1 MNKIQISET
10 VNSTSSI
17 MNFSNNSENL
27 ISLSQINNP
36 NIQSTIITSKLP
48 QETPLSTKGN
58 VKSYCRIRPNLTI
71 YSTINRFKTEN
82 NNKTLIVDFTSDLD
96 KNNPSKQF
104 IYKYNFTEIFW
115 TSVDNQEIY
124 EKVCKQSIQEL
135 FSMHKNALIFV
146 YGITNSGKTYTVNG
160 NMKTPGI
167 LQLSLISLFKEYKKL
182 KENNDCWQLSCTY
195 IEIYNEEVFDLLS
208 KDRKKIKIVGGGNKF
223 YSQGNII
230 KTIDSVQDFTEA
242 LNTGENNRT
251 KAETNANPYSSRSH
265 SIFRVELSYQDKD
278 GFCFI
283 EPVSLCIVDLA
294 GAERVSK
301 SGVIGTNLKEAGNI
315 NSSLLVLKKCFD
327 AMEANS
333 RTNMVD
339 KKIIVPVRESKLTML
354 FKEYFAAHQNI
365 SVICTI
371 NPDRNELMDIRS
383 VLNFGAKAMKVKPV
397 KSWIPTYN
405 YSSKEVSP
413 NKTGSRGN
421 SPFVKDTKKKY
432 RLLTEKKY
440 LEKKFNNNNINN
452 NNYNYNNHYLQNS
465 SSRENV
471 CKFKEDNINNIN
483 TINLSNDYSST
494 KKIITSSE
502 KKIQNIKILK
512 YKKHEYNTQPHV
524 LTLHNEIANKSK
536 NEKDENKTLIEE
548 RMKCYNNPF
557 QLVTSKT
564 NNFFMK
570 NSPSKEKLKMEKE
583 LKEKRDKEIKDKI
596 SKNKEDIKNLVINIF
611 NKKMYYK
618 NLEQNIDIYEKQCRN
633 IDLNEVEALLAYNN
647 GNNFYS
653 LKNPFAKIY
662 EEDKQITLS
671 KSHPINLAYFNVVKE
686 KILKN
691 ENNINISFKPSKK
704 NQNLQIISNY
714 NIGYLP
720 EKNNNNNNEFDIFR
734 GGKELIEELQLKLNN
749 SDHDQSKIMEFLDK
763 SFEQYNASQFK
774 AYFGIG
780 KSLVKKLDEGENNEK
795 DKEKKINLKKDIEMI
810 DKIDKAEND
819 ENINFNMN
827 NIAFDFLSNEYN
839 FKGKGKDIN
848 NNDKKKIS
856 KKSKNEE
863 NNKEI
868 NEEKNDDNNDDND
881 KEDKKKK
888 KKNKE
893 NKSKNNKKSKKRGK
907 KKNITE
913 NDIDEEKGDESD
925 KENEKEEIKSK
936 ERKKKKK
943 QKKGKSKEKEI
954 EVEKKSDDEEKSK
967 DEELSAKDDEEKE
980 DEEEKQKVNSREE
993 DSEEDKEIEIKSRK
1007 RKKNIS
1013 KKKKASKRNN
1023 KSKKRKKPYNDE
1035 DESDKEKSEEKN
1047 EDDDNSEEEEEER
1060 KVKKKNKNKRK
1071 NKKKKIIE
1079 SDIDSSDDLSEEN
1092 ENIKPIRKNKSRT
1105 KKHKK

>member
-17 MNFSNNSENL
+17 INFSNTSENL
-27 ISLSQINNP
+27 ISLSQINP
-36 NIQSTIITSKLP
+36 GNIQSTIITSKLP

-58 VKSYCRIRPNLTI
+58 VKSYCRIRPNHTI
-71 YSTINRFKTEN
+71 YSTINKFKTEN
-82 NNKTLIVDFTSDLD
+82 NNKTLIVDFTSELD

-230 KTIDSVQDFTEA
+230 KTIESVQDFTEA

-452 NNYNYNNHYLQNS
+452 NNYNNHYLQNS

-471 CKFKEDNINNIN
+471 CKVKEDNINNMNNIN
-483 TINLSNDYSST
+483 TANISNDFSSK
-494 KKIITSSE
+494 KKIMTTSSE
-502 KKIQNIKILK
+502 KKLQNIKILK

-524 LTLHNEIANKSK
+524 LTLHNENAQNIKISK
-536 NEKDENKTLIEE
+536 DDNKTLIEE

-662 EEDKQITLS
+662 EEDKHITLS

-704 NQNLQIISNY
+704 NQNLEIISNY

-720 EKNNNNNNEFDIFR
+720 ERNNNNNNEFDIFR

-780 KSLVKKLDEGENNEK
+780 KSLVKKLDEGEK
-795 DKEKKINLKKDIEMI
+795 DKNIDLKKGIEMI

-839 FKGKGKDIN
+839 FKGKGKDVN
-848 NNDKKKIS
+848 NNDKKEIS
-856 KKSKNEE
+856 KKSKNDDD
-863 NNKEI
+863 NKEI
-868 NEEKNDDNNDDND
+868 NEEEKNDNDDNDNNND

-893 NKSKNNKKSKKRGK
+893 NKSKGNKKTKKRGK
-907 KKNITE
+907 KKKITE
-913 NDIDEEKGDESD
+913 NDSDEEKGDESD
-925 KENEKEEIKSK
+925 NYKEKEEIKSK
-936 ERKKKKK
+936 DRKKKRKP
-943 QKKGKSKEKEI
+943 KKGKSKSKEKEI
-954 EVEKKSDDEEKSK
+954 ESEKKSDDEEKPK
-967 DEELSAKDDEEKE
+967 EDELSVKDDEEKE
-980 DEEEKQKVNSREE
+980 EEEEKQKDNSKEE
-993 DSEEDKEIEIKSRK
+993 DSDEDKEIEIKSRK
-1007 RKKNIS
+1007 RKKNVS

-1023 KSKKRKKPYNDE
+1023 KSKKRKKAYNDE
-1035 DESDKEKSEEKN
+1035 DESEKEKSEEK
-1047 EDDDNSEEEEEER
+1047 DDNISEEEEEER
-1060 KVKKKNKNKRK
+1060 RVKKNKKKRR

-1092 ENIKPIRKNKSRT
+1092 ENIKPIRK
-1105 KKHKK
+1105 KKTRSKKYKK

>member
-780 KSLVKKLDEGENNEK
+780 NSLVKKLSEEK
-795 DKEKKINLKKDIEMI
+795 KEKEKENKNDAKNDIEMAE
-810 DKIDKAEND
+810 KIDKAEND
-819 ENINFNMN
+819 ENININVN
-827 NIAFDFLSNEYN
+827 DIVIDFLSNEYN
-839 FKGKGKDIN
+839 FKGKGKNSQNIN
-848 NNDKKKIS
+848 NKEKKEKEKEREDLDDKKYKEN
-856 KKSKNEE
+856 KNEE
-863 NNKEI
+863 S
-868 NEEKNDDNNDDND
+868 NEEEEN
-881 KEDKKKK
+881 KKKR
-888 KKNKE
+888 NKTKE
-893 NKSKNNKKSKKRGK
+893 KKSKK
-907 KKNITE
+907 
-913 NDIDEEKGDESD
+913 
-925 KENEKEEIKSK
+925 
-936 ERKKKKK
+936 
-943 QKKGKSKEKEI
+943 
-954 EVEKKSDDEEKSK
+954 EKKP
-967 DEELSAKDDEEKE
+967 
-980 DEEEKQKVNSREE
+980 
-993 DSEEDKEIEIKSRK
+993 
-1007 RKKNIS
+1007 KK
-1013 KKKKASKRNN
+1013 
-1023 KSKKRKKPYNDE
+1023 
-1035 DESDKEKSEEKN
+1035 
-1047 EDDDNSEEEEEER
+1047 
-1060 KVKKKNKNKRK
+1060 KRK
-1071 NKKKKIIE
+1071 NKKKYESDSEDEKEKESEKEKEKESEKESDEEEVEENKPEIEYKKAKEKEIDEEKDNSKEDDSESEKDQEKEKEKKSRKRRKNVSKNKKRVKKSKSKSKNKIKVSNDDESNEEEKENKDKDEENNSSDEEKEKEKKVVSKKRKKKKNKKKKIE
-1079 SDIDSSDDLSEEN
+1079 SDVESDEDISEEN
-1092 ENIKPIRKNKSRT
+1092 ENIKPGRKRKKGTKKNK
-1105 KKHKK
+1105 K